1 MDFPHFRGRKE
12 RTLQEIRLKVAAGTP
27 LTDEEFE
34 LREHD
39 NAIKRERAHRY
50 PSSHKM
56 KLIAIRAKLRALI
69 PLTEEEA
76 EYRNKA
82 NNYHKLYHRKK
93 NPDAKMRK
101 RIDPIDKL
109 AQLAAQEAK
118 RAARA
123 AAKTEAVVKA
133 KLEKAMLKK
142 QAAAAAKPFRSLS
155 RPDQPKA
162 TPKTTPEAIRVR
174 EPKLKPVEP
183 RNFKPSGHWDSP
195 CQVDAPDPH
204 DLNYDDDAANDLAA
218 RIRVL
223 LSKR

>member
-1 MDFPHFRGRKE
+1 MDFPNFLGRKE

-39 NAIKRERAHRY
+39 NAIKRERASRY

-76 EYRNKA
+76 EYRNKT

-93 NPDAKMRK
+93 NPDAKQRK
-101 RIDPIDKL
+101 RTDPIDKL
-109 AQLAAQEAK
+109 AQLAAQEAE

-123 AAKTEAVVKA
+123 AAKIEAAAKA
-133 KLEKAMLKK
+133 RLEKAMLKK
-142 QAAAAAKPFRSLS
+142 EAAAAAKPFRSLS
-155 RPDQPKA
+155 RPDQPKP
-162 TPKTTPEAIRVR
+162 PKVTEAIRIR

-195 CQVDAPDPH
+195 CQVDAPDLH
-204 DLNYDDDAANDLAA
+204 DLDYDDDAANDLAA
-218 RIRVL
+218 RIRAL